1 MEENKELEKSKKKNK
16 KEQEIELLKE
26 KINALEEANLR
37 SKAELINYRKRKDEE
52 VSNLLK
58 YAISDLLLSL
68 LPVLDNFERA
78 ISLDDNNL
86 SDEVSKFLSGFKMI
100 YTSFKETLSANGVKE
115 IDCLHQ
121 KFDSRLENCV
131 FVDSDSNYENDVV
144 LDVLL
149 KGYTYND
156 KILRCASVK
165 VNSIKEEKN
174 NIEEIKEKEDDIYE

>member
-1 MEENKELEKSKKKNK
+1 MEENKELEKNKKKNK
-16 KEQEIELLKE
+16 KEQEIDLLKE

-58 YAISDLLLSL
+58 YANSDLLLSL
-68 LPVLDNFERA
+68 LPILDNFERA
-78 ISLDDNNL
+78 ISLDDNVL

-100 YTSFKETLSANGVKE
+100 YTSFKETLNAHGVKE
-115 IDCLHQ
+115 INCLHE

-165 VNSIKEEKN
+165 VNSIKNYENKN
-174 NIEEIKEKEDDIYE
+174 NIEEKEDDIYE